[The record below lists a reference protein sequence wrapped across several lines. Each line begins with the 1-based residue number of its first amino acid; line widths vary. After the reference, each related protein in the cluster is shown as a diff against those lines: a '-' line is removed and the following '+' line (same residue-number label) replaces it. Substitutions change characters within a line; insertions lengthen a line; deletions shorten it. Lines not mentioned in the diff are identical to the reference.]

1 MLADTGNTFA
11 PLFTPL
17 GWGDWKPAVA
27 TVTGLIAKE
36 NVVGTF
42 GVLYP
47 AQEDPAAESE
57 AAAEAAPAGEE
68 LPRTPDTTK
77 ANALTALTM
86 AAWQCD
92 TAARTTLPAEAA
104 AEDEEAAEETAAAEE
119 GEKSLMDYVNA
130 ATAFLF
136 PEVEEDEE
144 TSGVAANVRAAGA
157 FTSLSA
163 LSFMLFNILC
173 APCFA
178 ACGAIRR
185 EMNSARWT
193 WFAIGYMSLW
203 AYVVAFITYQLGLYI
218 TAGTL
223 GSAQILAG
231 IMLLGVIILA
241 LRPNPHRQD
250 INK

>member
-1 MLADTGNTFA
+1 M
-11 PLFTPL
+11 
-17 GWGDWKPAVA
+17 A

-47 AQEDPAAESE
+47 AQEDPTEEGAAS
-57 AAAEAAPAGEE
+57 AADAPAGEE

-77 ANALTALTM
+77 ANALSALTM
-86 AAWQCD
+86 ALWQCD
-92 TAARTTLPAEAA
+92 TAASTTLPAEAA
-104 AEDEEAAEETAAAEE
+104 AEEEAAEEAPATASED
-119 GEKSLMDYVNA
+119 EKSFMDYVNSA
-130 ATAFLF
+130 VAFLF

-203 AYVVAFITYQLGLYI
+203 AYTVAFITYQLGLYI

-223 GSAQILAG
+223 GSAQVLAG

-241 LRPNPHRQD
+241 LRPNPHRLN